1 MASVKLADNAY
12 GTLGGAL
19 ASTASSITFTS
30 GHGARFPAVAAGECL
45 YVCLLNSNNVL
56 EEIQITTHTASA
68 DTADVVR
75 AVGATT
81 AKAWNAGDR
90 IEARLSS
97 TAILNKHADPLAV
110 TGTGSSTIAGPLAVA
125 KSLDLSGAAAGQI
138 TFPDTQNASTGTA
151 TLDDYKERSWTPIL
165 TFGTSSDATYAT
177 QIGRVTKIGNRVFY
191 NCAITLTDNGTGT
204 GACVIKGLPY
214 TSTNIANNSA
224 PATVVVGQVLLGT
237 SSGYYSP
244 VAYVVENSAVIQIYQ
259 QGNSVSAVTI
269 DSTAFANNATVQV
282 SGSYQASS

>member
-1 MASVKLADNAY
+1 MATVKLADNAY

-97 TAILNKHADPLAV
+97 TAIQNRHADPLAV

-138 TFPDTQNASTGTA
+138 AFPASQNASSNA
-151 TLDDYKERSWTPIL
+151 NTLDDYEEGSWTPGV
-165 TFGTSSDATYAT
+165 TFASGTGGITYAVQVATYQKVGNRAHVQAMVQLSSNGTSTGDATLTGLPFTANNTANKRSAFAISANNLSGISGAVTCQLLPNAT
-177 QIGRVTKIGNRVFY
+177 ALVLGY
-191 NCAITLTDNGTGT
+191 LGTGSGVNLNDT
-204 GACVIKGLPY
+204 TVSDGATFVIG
-214 TSTNIANNSA
+214 
-224 PATVVVGQVLLGT
+224 GT
-237 SSGYYSP
+237 YE
-244 VAYVVENSAVIQIYQ
+244 V
-259 QGNSVSAVTI
+259 
-269 DSTAFANNATVQV
+269 
-282 SGSYQASS
+282 

>member
-30 GHGARFPAVAAGECL
+30 GNGARFPAVAAGECL

-138 TFPDTQNASTGTA
+138 NFPDTQNASTGTA
-151 TLDDYKERSWTPIL
+151 TLDDYKERSWTPSI
-165 TFGTSSDATYAT
+165 TFGTSSDATYTT
-177 QIGRVTKIGNRVFY
+177 QVARATKIGNRVFF
-191 NCAITLTDNGTGT
+191 NGQITFSNKGTGT
-204 GACVIKGLPY
+204 GAAVIRGLPY
-214 TSTNIANNSA
+214 TSTNVSNLAA
-224 PATVVVGQVLLGT
+224 PVTIVMGAVILGT
-237 SSGYYSP
+237 ASGYYTP
-244 VAYVVENSAVIQIYQ
+244 FGYVTVNAATVDLYQ
-259 QGNSVSAVTI
+259 QGNNNGVVTI
-269 DSTAFANNATVQV
+269 DSTAFANNSTVQMN
-282 SGSYQASS
+282 GSYQASS

>member
-138 TFPDTQNASTGTA
+138 AFPASQNASSNA
-151 TLDDYKERSWTPIL
+151 NTLDDYEEGSWTPGV
-165 TFGTSSDATYAT
+165 TFASGTGGITYAVQVATYQKVGNRAHVQAMVQLSSNGTSTGDATLTGLPFTANNT
-177 QIGRVTKIGNRVFY
+177 TNKRSAFAISANNLSGISGDVTCQLLPNTTALVLGY
-191 NCAITLTDNGTGT
+191 LGTGSGVNLNDT
-204 GACVIKGLPY
+204 TVSDSAMLVIG
-214 TSTNIANNSA
+214 
-224 PATVVVGQVLLGT
+224 GT
-237 SSGYYSP
+237 YE
-244 VAYVVENSAVIQIYQ
+244 V
-259 QGNSVSAVTI
+259 
-269 DSTAFANNATVQV
+269 
-282 SGSYQASS
+282 

>member
-75 AVGATT
+75 AAGGTT

-90 IEARLSS
+90 IEARISS
-97 TAILNKHADPLAV
+97 TAI
-110 TGTGSSTIAGPLAVA
+110 AGPLPVNG
-125 KSLDLSGAAAGQI
+125 STTNDNAAAGKI
-138 TFPDTQNASTGTA
+138 GEFIASTVA
-151 TLDDYKERSWTPIL
+151 QS
-165 TFGTSSDATYAT
+165 
-177 QIGRVTKIGNRVFY
+177 
-191 NCAITLTDNGTGT
+191 
-204 GACVIKGLPY
+204 GAV
-214 TSTNIANNSA
+214 A
-224 PATVVVGQVLLGT
+224 LGT
-237 SSGYYSP
+237 STTATNVASIVLTPGDWDVSGRVNLTGAQTCNVLFFS
-244 VAYVVENSAVIQIYQ
+244 
-259 QGNSVSAVTI
+259 GSVSSTSSAEPPPHDITNISFANTGLPVFQKADLSAPIPSTRYSLAAT
-269 DSTAFANNATVQV
+269 STAFLIAR
-282 SGSYQASS
+282 ASFSTSTCGAYGRISARRAR